1 MRSILW
7 MSLLS
12 LSLATGACK
21 KKQDDTGNAATQVKK
36 TAEDVNDQAKDLRDT
51 TTDKDSTN
59 KDINEAQGDLQ
70 AAKAD
75 LSAAK
80 QKYSV
85 TFNDRM
91 QKLDIKINELEQRTD
106 AKSKQAA
113 ADLKAR
119 RDELSTKAGMIKDR
133 TTADWDAFT
142 KNVDDSFDKLE
153 SDVNDALK

>member
-1 MRSILW
+1 MEAPLERSLT
-7 MSLLS
+7 SVYR
-12 LSLATGACK
+12 GALRFHQKMLRLDRDFYCRYHSWF
-21 KKQDDTGNAATQVKK
+21 
-36 TAEDVNDQAKDLRDT
+36 DLHVRF
-51 TTDKDSTN
+51 
-59 KDINEAQGDLQ
+59 NEAQGDLQ

-119 RDELSTKAGMIKDR
+119 RDALSTKAHLIKDR
-133 TTADWDAFT
+133 TAADWDAFT
-142 KNVDDSFDKLE
+142 KDVDDSFDKLE

>member
-21 KKQDDTGNAATQVKK
+21 KKQDDTDNAATQVKK

-51 TTDKDSTN
+51 KADKDSTN

-119 RDELSTKAGMIKDR
+119 RDALSTKAGLIKDR
-133 TTADWDAFT
+133 TAADWDAFT
-142 KNVDDSFDKLE
+142 KDVDDSFDKLE